1 MRGRSKSICVPT
13 EQASNTNFP
22 IGKLNNYDKGLK
34 KYRGPLSMV
43 SELESICEGEGTIVD
58 QISLHGSIE

>member
-13 EQASNTNFP
+13 GQAASGNFP

-43 SELESICEGEGTIVD
+43 SELESVREAEGALAGAMS
-58 QISLHGSIE
+58 ISGSIE